1 MELYETK
8 TSNETNTSIP
18 HIGPNLNDL
27 QIRRLIKSEADLAV
41 VAYLKTLGEQEK
53 FTSYMTAKEISD
65 LGGGTP
71 TGRRISDILRKLGVR
86 KQTKKSNIG
95 FKFDM
100 HEFRS
105 YVTLTSLP
113 SYTLD
118 DLKTAKPPVTVDLNT
133 GFAPTYISLL
143 KRWRPP
149 ASLDDPIVDHPY
161 YRAAVR
167 LFRERYD
174 TDFYDHL
181 KLYHE
186 VLDKSVL
193 APAPPHMLG
202 YCLKYEAG
210 SVDDYGYRS
219 ISSYKYKNK
228 YNPTG
233 PDLHT
238 KQAHR
243 LVSMVHHFEY
253 DFGGRGE
260 HRYYDVHHMCE
271 VPNCVNPNHLM
282 PVAKLAHQEF
292 HKETLVDDHPFDT
305 DPRNE
310 FNTAI
315 HLTNGHADVTAHVS
329 IH

>member
-1 MELYETK
+1 
-8 TSNETNTSIP
+8 
-18 HIGPNLNDL
+18 
-27 QIRRLIKSEADLAV
+27 
-41 VAYLKTLGEQEK
+41 
-53 FTSYMTAKEISD
+53 
-65 LGGGTP
+65 
-71 TGRRISDILRKLGVR
+71 
-86 KQTKKSNIG
+86 
-95 FKFDM
+95 M

-149 ASLDDPIVDHPY
+149 ASLDDSIVDHPY

-174 TDFYDHL
+174 KDFYDHL

-193 APAPPHMLG
+193 TPAPPHMLG

-219 ISSYKYKNK
+219 ICSWKYKNK
-228 YNPTG
+228 HNPTG
-233 PDLHT
+233 PHLHT

-271 VPNCVNPNHLM
+271 VSNCVNPNHLM

-305 DPRNE
+305 DRRKE
-310 FNTAI
+310 FDTSISPTTSITVSHNMQMEMFPNVSVSLADGQSV
-315 HLTNGHADVTAHVS
+315 LTS
-329 IH
+329 IMIPHNQTGRASGAQYILNSSTSVH